1 VRPVV
6 ESSEIPFVR
15 SVCASANP
23 QAKAKQGIL
32 WRSEPHRSFSASQVQ
47 TQTRVEFHV
56 ALRPERRLSH
66 PVLNGA
72 LAARFYH
79 LEP

>member
-1 VRPVV
+1 
-6 ESSEIPFVR
+6 
-15 SVCASANP
+15 VCSSANP
-23 QAKAKQGIL
+23 QAKAKQGIV
-32 WRSEPHRSFSASQVQ
+32 WPRRTAPEFSALSIVQVQ
-47 TQTRVEFHV
+47 TQTRVQFHV
-56 ALRPERRLSH
+56 ALRPERRFSH

>member
-1 VRPVV
+1 LIRLRP
-6 ESSEIPFVR
+6 
-15 SVCASANP
+15 ANP
-23 QAKAKQGIL
+23 QAKAKQGIV
-32 WRSEPHRSFSASQVQ
+32 WPRRTAPEFSALSIVQVQ
-47 TQTRVEFHV
+47 TQTRVQFHV
-56 ALRPERRLSH
+56 ALRPERRFSH